1 MIGWSALIVDD
12 SATLR
17 TMLRTVFESK
27 GVTVIEADNGSEGLS
42 RAGEHPVDV
51 ILADIHMPVMDG
63 VTMIRKIRAL
73 PQHTHTP
80 IFVLSADAT
89 SSRLAEGRA
98 AGATAWVIKATDPEL
113 LWNGIEKVLQ
123 RRDRLART
131 GEDLRK

>member
-1 MIGWSALIVDD
+1 
-12 SATLR
+12 
-17 TMLRTVFESK
+17 
-27 GVTVIEADNGSEGLS
+27 
-42 RAGEHPVDV
+42 
-51 ILADIHMPVMDG
+51 MDG

-73 PQHTHTP
+73 PQHTDTP